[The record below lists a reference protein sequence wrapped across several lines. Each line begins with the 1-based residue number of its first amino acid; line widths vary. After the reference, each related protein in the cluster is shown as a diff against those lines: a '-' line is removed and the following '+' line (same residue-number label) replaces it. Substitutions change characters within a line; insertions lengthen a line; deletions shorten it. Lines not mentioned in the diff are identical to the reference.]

1 MKRRDFLRRLAQ
13 AIAALGV
20 ADAGWL
26 RIGDRYADA
35 LAHPTGRKLALLIGI
50 NQYPSALPLG
60 GCLTDVA
67 LQRELLVHRF
77 GFKAAD
83 ILTLSDRQA
92 TRQQVEAAFVEH
104 LTQQAKAGDIVVFH
118 FSGYGR
124 RVFEGAATSDQLP
137 VTSEQL
143 SVGSDHAPHT
153 SQQPITNSQY
163 PINSLVCADGE
174 DFLDETLWLLLRSL
188 PTKQI
193 ATFLDTSFSAPI
205 TVLPG
210 NLRVRTFPQTLPG
223 QVGAAELAFQQQLQ
237 QDFLC
242 QGILNRIACSNLN
255 RIANSNRDT
264 PIKPTP
270 TASIPGVVM
279 AAASPTQGA
288 IETAWNGFSAGL
300 FTYALTQHLWEATPA
315 TTVQVSLSSVSGT
328 VEQLAGNEQQPQVN
342 SQKNSHSALT
352 DYLSQE
358 PNTSADGV
366 VMAVEEDKKIAQL
379 WLAGLPPTV
388 LAYYEVGSKLN
399 LVPLD
404 KGDKGSH
411 YVAGVSPV
419 EASGVDKEIPSLLA
433 PHSSPLQLQVRSRN
447 GLIAKA
453 QVVGTPD
460 SDSPQVGQLV
470 QEAVRVLPRN
480 IRLII
485 ALDPSLERIERV
497 DATSAFAAMP
507 FVSLATTSEQLAD
520 YVFGLVPQAKSAE
533 TPLVANA
540 ASPPSRYG
548 LFTLDRQLVPNTAGE
563 FGEAVKVAVQRL
575 SPKLQTLLAAKIWR
589 LTTNDG
595 SSRLNVKATLE
606 MLDPSNKVLMQRETL
621 RSPHEET
628 PTLTGQLKKRLSTSD
643 SQVPAPPDT
652 IPSLPIGSRI
662 QYRVQNNGDRPV
674 HLLLLGLDSSKSAIA
689 LYSSQSPINN
699 NGSNSKPIL
708 KDIEIAP
715 GETAIVPQATNSFT
729 WTIHKPTGLA
739 EHQLIFSSAS
749 FTQTLAV
756 MANTAQAL
764 DEQEYIGVLPNPL
777 EVVQAVMKDLQD
789 ASAIAAPPRI
799 TANTSNDAVS
809 PSSDTYAF
817 DVNDWASLSF
827 VYQVV

>member
-26 RIGDRYADA
+26 RIGDRYAHA
-35 LAHPTGRKLALLIGI
+35 LAHPTGRKLALLVGI
-50 NQYPSALPLG
+50 NQYPSTMSLG
-60 GCLTDVA
+60 GCLTDVE

-77 GFKAAD
+77 GFNASD
-83 ILTLSDRQA
+83 ILTLTDRQA
-92 TRQQVEAAFVEH
+92 TRQQVEAAFLEH

-124 RVFEGAATSDQLP
+124 RVLNLAAGSRMSELDTANNQQL
-137 VTSEQL
+137 T
-143 SVGSDHAPHT
+143 
-153 SQQPITNSQY
+153 TNNQF
-163 PINSLVCADGE
+163 PINSFVCADGE
-174 DFLDETLWLLLRSL
+174 DLLDETLWLLLRSL
-188 PTKQI
+188 STRQI
-193 ATFLDTSFSAPI
+193 ATFLDTSFSTPV

-210 NLRVRTFPQTLPG
+210 NLHVRSFPQTLPG
-223 QVGAAELAFQQQLQ
+223 QAGAAELAFQQQLQ

-242 QGILNRIACSNLN
+242 KGVLDRIACGGIDSPINPTLT
-255 RIANSNRDT
+255 AN
-264 PIKPTP
+264 
-270 TASIPGVVM
+270 IPGVVM

-315 TTVQVSLSSVSGT
+315 TTVRVSLSRVSGT
-328 VEQLAGNEQQPQVN
+328 VEQLVGNEQQPQVN
-342 SQKNSHSALT
+342 SQKNPLSALT

-358 PNTSADGV
+358 PSTSADGV
-366 VMAVEEDKKIAQL
+366 VMAVEEDKKLAQL

-388 LAYYEVGSKLN
+388 LAYYDVGSKLN
-399 LVPLD
+399 LVSLDKEDKED
-404 KGDKGSH
+404 KGDKGDK
-411 YVAGVSPV
+411 G
-419 EASGVDKEIPSLLA
+419 DKENPSLRTSSRFA
-433 PHSSPLQLQVRSRN
+433 NTPRSSPPQLQVRSRN

-453 QVVGTPD
+453 QVVGTPGKD
-460 SDSPQVGQLV
+460 LPQVGQLV

-480 IRLII
+480 VRLII

-507 FVSLATTSEQLAD
+507 FVSLTTTNEQLAD
-520 YVFGLVPQAKSAE
+520 YVFGLVPQVKSAE
-533 TPLVANA
+533 TPPVANA
-540 ASPPSRYG
+540 ASPQSRYG
-548 LFTLDRQLVPNTAGE
+548 LFTLDRQPIPNTAGE

-595 SSRLNVKATLE
+595 SSRLNIKATLE

-621 RSPHEET
+621 RSPQEKT
-628 PTLTGQLKKRLSTSD
+628 PTLTGQLKKRLSTPDARLPTS
-643 SQVPAPPDT
+643 ADT

-674 HLLLLGLDSSKSAIA
+674 HLFLLGLDSSKSAIA
-689 LYSSQSPINN
+689 LYSFQSPTNS

-708 KDIEIAP
+708 QDIEIAP
-715 GETAIVPQATNSFT
+715 GETAIVPQATDSFT

-756 MANTAQAL
+756 MANTARGL

-789 ASAIAAPPRI
+789 ASAIASPRI
-799 TANTSNDAVS
+799 TASTNNDAIS
-809 PSSDTYAF
+809 PSSDTYAL

>member
-13 AIAALGV
+13 AIATLGV
-20 ADAGWL
+20 VDAGWL
-26 RIGDRYADA
+26 RIGDRYAHA
-35 LAHPTGRKLALLIGI
+35 LAQPTGRKLALLVGI
-50 NQYPSALPLG
+50 NQYPATLSLG

-77 GFKAAD
+77 GFNPAD
-83 ILTLSDRQA
+83 ILTLTDRQA
-92 TRQQVEAAFVEH
+92 TRKQVEVAFLEH
-104 LTQQAKAGDIVVFH
+104 LTQQTKTGDTVVFH

-124 RVFEGAATSDQLP
+124 RVLN
-137 VTSEQL
+137 SEFKTANNQF
-143 SVGSDHAPHT
+143 
-153 SQQPITNSQY
+153 

-174 DFLDETLWLLLRSL
+174 DLLDETLWLLLRSL
-188 PTKQI
+188 PTRQI
-193 ATFLDTSFSAPI
+193 ATFLDTSFGTPVKI
-205 TVLPG
+205 LPA
-210 NLRVRTFPQTLPG
+210 NLRVRSFPQTLPG
-223 QVGAAELAFQQQLQ
+223 QVSAAELAFQQQLQ

-242 QGILNRIACSNLN
+242 QGVLDRIICGSIDAS
-255 RIANSNRDT
+255 
-264 PIKPTP
+264 IKPTP
-270 TASIPGVVM
+270 TANIPGVAI
-279 AAASPTQGA
+279 AAASPTQSA

-315 TTVQVSLSSVSGT
+315 TTVQVSLSRVSGT
-328 VEQLAGNEQQPQVN
+328 VEQLVGNEQQPQVN
-342 SQKNSHSALT
+342 SQKNPPSALT

-358 PNTSADGV
+358 PSTSADGV
-366 VMAVEEDKKIAQL
+366 VMAVEEDKKSAQL

-388 LAYYEVGSKLN
+388 LAYYEAGSKLN
-399 LVPLD
+399 LVPALEQGAESREQGARE
-404 KGDKGSH
+404 KR
-411 YVAGVSPV
+411 A
-419 EASGVDKEIPSLLA
+419 EENPSLLT
-433 PHSSPLQLQVRSRN
+433 PRSSPLQLQVRSRN

-453 QVVGTPD
+453 QVVGA
-460 SDSPQVGQLV
+460 SGNDSPQVGQLV

-480 IRLII
+480 LRLII

-520 YVFGLVPQAKSAE
+520 YVFGLVPPPKSAE
-533 TPLVANA
+533 TPIVANA
-540 ASPPSRYG
+540 GSPASRYG
-548 LFTLDRQLVPNTAGE
+548 LFTLDRQPIPNTAGE

-595 SSRLNVKATLE
+595 SSHLNVKATLE
-606 MLDPSNKVLMQRETL
+606 MLDPENRVLMQRETL
-621 RSPHEET
+621 RSPQEET
-628 PTLTGQLKKRLSTSD
+628 PTLIGKLKKQLPT
-643 SQVPAPPDT
+643 PPDT
-652 IPSLPIGSRI
+652 IPAIPIGSRI

-689 LYSSQSPINN
+689 LYSSQLPTDNN
-699 NGSNSKPIL
+699 ESNSKPIL

-715 GETAIVPQATNSFT
+715 GKTATVPQSTANFT

-756 MANTAQAL
+756 LANTDRDL
-764 DEQEYIGVLPNPL
+764 DEPEYIGVLSNPL
-777 EVVQAVMKDLQD
+777 EVVQAVMRDLQD
-789 ASAIAAPPRI
+789 ASAIAPPRI
-799 TANTSNDAVS
+799 TASASNDTVS
-809 PSSDTYAF
+809 PSSDTYAL

-827 VYQVV
+827 VYQVVS